1 MSWFRVVSSGFASLG
16 LSSRGAAALCLL
28 LAVLHTWPLVTDPG
42 TLSRNDN
49 ADAQLN
55 EWAMSWI
62 AHQLPREPS
71 RLFDADIFYPERD
84 TLAYSEPLIVPA
96 LMGAPL
102 YWAGFSPVFVYN
114 IVLILGFALT
124 ALAGYALVHEWTG
137 DRSAALL
144 AGSAFAFNTHTLTRL
159 AHVQGIHA
167 WGLPLALLAADRLV
181 VHTRRRDAVWLAA
194 WMAAMAYTSGY
205 LVVFGAILVAVVVV
219 TRIPDWWPRA
229 LAVLSHFAFATVLAA
244 VAILPVYL
252 PYRRLERT
260 MGMKRSLETVAEFSA
275 TPLGYLATGARVHF
289 ETWSKAF
296 ARNPVDFFFPGLVVI
311 VLSLLALYWTV
322 RTPGVMRRRAIMLLA
337 LAATGFILSLGVQT
351 PIYGWIYSIFP
362 PMQGLRAAARFGNL
376 FLLALAC
383 LAGLGAAAIRA
394 RLTTRHAGLAAAAL
408 VALVNLEALRAPLY
422 YTRFEGVPPIYSLLA
437 EERGPVVLV
446 EVPFWPASA
455 VFENGDYLVNA
466 TAHWRPLV
474 NGYSGY
480 VPQSYREHARTF
492 WFFPREHAI
501 EAMRKAGVTHVMIH
515 PEHFGNETEEMW
527 RAVAA
532 SPYLERIAITPGG
545 PALYRVK

>member
-1 MSWFRVVSSGFASLG
+1 MSWFGGFASLR
-16 LSSRGAAALCLL
+16 LSSRGAAAICLL

-49 ADAQLN
+49 ADTQLN
-55 EWAMSWI
+55 EWAMAWI
-62 AHQLPREPS
+62 AHQLPRAPA
-71 RLFDADIFYPERD
+71 RLFDAGIFHPERD
-84 TLAYSEPLIVPA
+84 TLAYSEPVIVPA

-102 YWAGFSPVFVYN
+102 HWAGLSPVFVYN

-124 ALAGYALVHEWTG
+124 AYAGYALAYEWTG
-137 DRSAALL
+137 DRATALV

-167 WGLPLALLAADRLV
+167 WGLPLTLLAADRLV
-181 VHTRRRDAVWLAA
+181 VHGRWRDACWLAV

-205 LVVFGAILVAVVVV
+205 LVVFGAILVAVVIV

-229 LAVLSHFAFATVLAA
+229 RAVVSQFAFATGLAA
-244 VAILPVYL
+244 IAIVPVYL
-252 PYRRLERT
+252 PYRRLEQT

-275 TPLGYLATGARVHF
+275 TPLGYLASGARVHF

-296 ARNPVDFFFPGLVVI
+296 ARNPVDFFFPGVVVI
-311 VLSLLALYWTV
+311 VLALVALYWTLP
-322 RTPGVMRRRAIMLLA
+322 TPGVMRRRAIMLVV

-351 PIYGWIYSIFP
+351 PIYGWIYYLFP

-383 LAGLGAAAIRA
+383 LAAIGAASLRP
-394 RLTTRHAGLAAAAL
+394 RLTAGRAGLVAAVL
-408 VALVNLEALRAPLY
+408 VALVNLEALRAPFQY
-422 YTRFEGVPPIYSLLA
+422 RRFEGVPAVYSLLA

-466 TAHWRPLV
+466 TAHWRPLM

-480 VPQSYREHARTF
+480 VPASYRERAQTF
-492 WFFPREHAI
+492 WFFPRAHAI

-515 PEHFGNETEEMW
+515 PEHFAPEIDEMW
-527 RAVAA
+527 KAVAG
-532 SPYLERIAITPGG
+532 SPHLERIAMTPGG
-545 PALYRVK
+545 PALYRLK